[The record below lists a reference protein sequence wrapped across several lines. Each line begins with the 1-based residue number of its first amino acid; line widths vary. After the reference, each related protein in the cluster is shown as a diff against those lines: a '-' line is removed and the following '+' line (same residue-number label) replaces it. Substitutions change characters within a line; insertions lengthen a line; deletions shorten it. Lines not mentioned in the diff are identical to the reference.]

1 MSRYGGCGDNGIF
14 PGNTTMAFRISY
26 LYNKQQKEIGF
37 ANDKHHSV
45 YDAIATAEGVDLTEF
60 HRMESQVA
68 NVSRNDRK
76 TMKDFR
82 EEYFRKLGFSQ
93 VTIVREE

>member
-1 MSRYGGCGDNGIF
+1 
-14 PGNTTMAFRISY
+14 MAFRITY
-26 LYNKQQKEIGF
+26 QYHKQQKEIGF

-45 YDAIATAEGVDLTEF
+45 YDAIAAAEGVDLAEF
-60 HRMESQVA
+60 HRMENQVA

-93 VTIVREE
+93 VTIFREE